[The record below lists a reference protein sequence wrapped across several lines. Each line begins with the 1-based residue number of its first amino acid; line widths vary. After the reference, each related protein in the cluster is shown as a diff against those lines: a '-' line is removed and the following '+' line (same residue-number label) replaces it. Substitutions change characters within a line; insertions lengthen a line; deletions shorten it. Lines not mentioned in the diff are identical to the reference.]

1 MHFPDTCGRHC
12 AGTVARQCPILP
24 WAIIPQHHE
33 TCGQTTSRDALR
45 RFRVFIPSWQS
56 IIVRTVS
63 HPPLGLVETVPTWEQ
78 ACVSPQAP
86 VPAPFLPS
94 PQGLLRKE
102 RRCTGSKPPSWLA
115 SMPCWSPSSSHWRHS
130 ERAPEE
136 FIMTERVSLILRIMR
151 NELAAERQRMKADI
165 ADVASLM
172 AGAQLALKQSRA
184 LVLAPPSWPAPVAP
198 PPDLAPM

>member
-1 MHFPDTCGRHC
+1 MLADTDHQVPWMHFPDTCGRHC

-45 RFRVFIPSWQS
+45 RFRVFILSWQS

-86 VPAPFLPS
+86 VPAPFCRRHKDCCGRSVDVPGRNRHPGWPLCLAGAPHHHIGTALS
-94 PQGLLRKE
+94 E
-102 RRCTGSKPPSWLA
+102 RRRT
-115 SMPCWSPSSSHWRHS
+115 
-130 ERAPEE
+130 
-136 FIMTERVSLILRIMR
+136 LR
-151 NELAAERQRMKADI
+151 
-165 ADVASLM
+165 
-172 AGAQLALKQSRA
+172 
-184 LVLAPPSWPAPVAP
+184 
-198 PPDLAPM
+198 